1 VKRDGEGALGLPRG
15 LPESDMLREALRD
28 APIRSS
34 AKSSL
39 RRRFVDSSIVCC
51 DWRIVSRASASNRL
65 YSTRARLP
73 NGSAEKEGTGK
84 LVRAPVG
91 HFGGPLYAL

>member
-1 VKRDGEGALGLPRG
+1 
-15 LPESDMLREALRD
+15 M
-28 APIRSS
+28 
-34 AKSSL
+34 
-39 RRRFVDSSIVCC
+39 DSSIVCC

-91 HFGGPLYAL
+91 HFGGPPIRLVKCADMRYVRPIEFRPNDLASPRATRRTDDLLPKSRSQ